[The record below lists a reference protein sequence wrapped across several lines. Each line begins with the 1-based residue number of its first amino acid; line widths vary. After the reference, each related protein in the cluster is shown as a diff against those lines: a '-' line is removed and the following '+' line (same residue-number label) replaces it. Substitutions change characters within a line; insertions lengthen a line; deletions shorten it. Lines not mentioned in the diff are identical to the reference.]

1 MKVSFLVAMYNEG
14 ENATKTLAELHG
26 YATKSLKGCETEI
39 IAVDDASSDGTYER
53 LLAARKKYGIIAD
66 RNPVNMGQGA
76 SFRRG
81 IGHATGDVVITL
93 DSDLSYPL
101 SDVPK
106 MLEKIRHG
114 YDVVITSP
122 FMAGGKVVGV
132 PQNRIILSRVAALL
146 YSIALG
152 MNLTCFTGAFRA
164 YRTGLIKKLEY
175 KSDRFDA
182 QVEILWLCKR
192 NRARIVEVPST
203 LTSKYLRKS
212 SFKLSKVIMENLKLI
227 ARLSANRLASI
238 GR

>member
-14 ENATKTLAELHG
+14 ENATKTLAELHN
-26 YATKSLKGCETEI
+26 YATKALKGYETEI
-39 IAVDDASSDGTYER
+39 IAVDDASGDDTYER

-66 RNPVNMGQGA
+66 KNPVNMGQGA

-101 SDVPK
+101 ADVPK
-106 MLEKIRHG
+106 LLEKIQRG

-122 FMAGGKVVGV
+122 FMAGGKAVGV
-132 PQNRIILSRVAALL
+132 PKNRILLSKVAALL

-152 MNLTCFTGAFRA
+152 MDLTCFTGAFRA
-164 YRTGLIKKLEY
+164 YRAGLIKKLDY
-175 KSDRFDA
+175 KANRFDA

-192 NRARIVEVPST
+192 NRAKIAEIPST

-212 SFKLSKVIMENLKLI
+212 SFKLFKVIMENLRLI
-227 ARLSANRLASI
+227 TRLFASRLA
-238 GR
+238 